1 MERKPIISV
10 VVPIY
15 GVEKYIAQ
23 CAESLFQQSYDALQF
38 VFVNDGTK
46 DRSMEV
52 LQDLIDSRYQHM
64 QERIVVVNKVNGGLP
79 SARRAGLEHATGDYI
94 YNVDPDDWL
103 TPGSMEKIA
112 RVAADTDADIVYF
125 DYVKEYDTR
134 SSIKKEKFYCAETKA
149 EYVSDMYN
157 HNAYGT
163 LCNKC
168 IKTSLFRDH
177 QIYVPRYGYAEDCY
191 LSVQL
196 AGYSSTIARLDEV
209 VYHYRKNNPSSLT
222 RHGRKKRKEEYAM
235 NFLDLYEKYR
245 NVPADSNPI
254 APIMDDIVMQAGWYS
269 IFYGL
274 DLFNRY
280 PYLAGAVR
288 KAKVHLRTD
297 VWLPAQLLTK
307 FIALFK

>member
-1 MERKPIISV
+1 MERKPLISV

-23 CAESLFQQSYDALQF
+23 CAESLFDQSYDALQF

-52 LQDLIDSRYQHM
+52 LRSLIDSKYQHL
-64 QERIVVVNKVNGGLP
+64 QDRIMIINKKNGGLP
-79 SARRAGLEHATGDYI
+79 AARRTGLEHVTGDYV
-94 YNVDPDDWL
+94 YNVDPDDWIS
-103 TPGSMEKIA
+103 PGSMAKIA
-112 RVAADTDADIVYF
+112 QVAAVTDADIVYF
-125 DYVKEYDTR
+125 DYVKEYESR
-134 SSIKKEKFYCAETKA
+134 SSIKKEGIYSGVSKTA
-149 EYVSDMYN
+149 YVKDMYN

-168 IKTSLFRDH
+168 IKTSLFREH
-177 QIYVPRYGYAEDCY
+177 EIYVPKYGYAEDCY

-196 AGYSSTIARLDEV
+196 AGYSSIIARLDEV
-209 VYHYRKNNPSSLT
+209 VYHYRKNNPTSLT
-222 RHGRKKRKEEYAM
+222 RNGRKKRKAEYAM
-235 NFLDLYEKYR
+235 NFLDLYEKYSV
-245 NVPADSNPI
+245 VPAESNPI
-254 APIMDDIVMQAGWYS
+254 IPIMDDIVMQAGWYS

-274 DLFNRY
+274 DLFSKY
-280 PYLAGAVR
+280 PYLASAVR
-288 KAKVHLRTD
+288 KAKVHLGTD